1 VLWTFNLTRIMSRLA
16 LVLLFVYAVLL
27 APVLTDFRSVMGDE
41 AAYADPALR
50 WAQGL
55 GLTSGAW
62 WQRPDQLWACN
73 FPLHALTTA
82 LWIKLTGW
90 SSLWGL
96 RAFSL
101 LLYLAGIALWII
113 GCRRAG
119 WFKSS
124 TQEIGF
130 VALLFGSL
138 YATAPSQY
146 IRPEALGAVVLG
158 FAVWSQTLSVPWT
171 RCLSAFIAG
180 LLAAVSGL
188 QFAVALI
195 VFAFVWFFS
204 TDSRPRWALIWFVI
218 GGLVG
223 LAVVL
228 ATSSHFGVLDIF
240 LRSTFGL
247 GSNRAEQWHGWRD
260 PMLWACSAVLL
271 YVAIGRAFS
280 SSQRRWAAS
289 GLAAGPGLALA
300 LYSLSKYP
308 QYYGF
313 LAVLPACTAVA
324 SVFPSL
330 LGFSRTIALLL
341 LVGASA
347 VGFPLSA
354 LMNWNLMPARQHSEV
369 ERWAQQILGDADV
382 VFADPSAYFA
392 ARRAGRVVYTQAV
405 LRALSPAELGNV
417 QKVIVM
423 PDHPHGNLRKE
434 TVLERLGGDWVL
446 VGDFPDRETFPRIP
460 ALGFLGKLS
469 YAGSYRFEALAKVS
483 LPQFEATSLNVIEK

>member
-1 VLWTFNLTRIMSRLA
+1 MSRALDLIKDNGAWLLLA
-16 LVLLFVYAVLL
+16 LYVALL

-55 GLTSGAW
+55 GFTSGAW
-62 WQRPDQLWACN
+62 WQSPDQLWACN

-82 LWIKLTGW
+82 LWIKITGC

-101 LLYLAGIALWII
+101 LLYLVGIALWII

-119 WFKSS
+119 WFKSAM
-124 TQEIGF
+124 QELGF
-130 VALLFGSL
+130 VALLLCSL

-146 IRPEALGAVVLG
+146 IRPEAVGAVVLG
-158 FAVWSQTLSVPWT
+158 FAVWSQTLSVPWA
-171 RCLSAFIAG
+171 RCLSAFVAG
-180 LLAAVSGL
+180 FLAAVSGL

-195 VFAFVWFFS
+195 VFALVWFFS
-204 TDSRPRWALIWFVI
+204 TDSKPWLVLVWFVI

-223 LAVVL
+223 LVALV
-228 ATSSHFGVLDIF
+228 ATYSHFGVLDIF

-280 SSQRRWAAS
+280 PSQRRWAAA
-289 GLAAGPGLALA
+289 GLAAGPGLVLV

-330 LGFSRTIALLL
+330 RGFSWTIALFL
-341 LVGASA
+341 LVAASA

-354 LMNWNLMPARQHSEV
+354 LMNWNLMPTRQHV
-369 ERWAQQILGDADV
+369 ELEYWAQQTLGDTDV
-382 VFADPSAYFA
+382 VFVDPSAYFA
-392 ARRAGRVVYTQAV
+392 ARRSDRVVYTQAV
-405 LRALSPAELGNV
+405 LSALNPAELGNV

-434 TVLERLGGDWVL
+434 TVLERLGGDWML
-446 VGDFPDRETFPRIP
+446 IGEYPNHIASPRIP
-460 ALGFLGKLS
+460 ALGFLANLS
-469 YAGSYRFEALAKVS
+469 YAGAYRFEAWERVA
-483 LPQFEATSLNVIEK
+483 AR

>member
-1 VLWTFNLTRIMSRLA
+1 MPRALDLIKANSAWLFLA
-16 LVLLFVYAVLL
+16 LYAALL

-55 GLTSGAW
+55 GFTSGAW
-62 WQRPDQLWACN
+62 WQSPDQLWACN

-82 LWIKLTGW
+82 LWIKITGW

-96 RAFSL
+96 RALSL
-101 LLYLAGIALWII
+101 LLYLVGIALWII
-113 GCRRAG
+113 GCHRAG
-119 WFKSS
+119 WFKSAM
-124 TQEIGF
+124 QEIGF
-130 VALLFGSL
+130 VALLLSSL

-146 IRPEALGAVVLG
+146 IRPEAVGAVVLG
-158 FAVWSQTLSVPWT
+158 FAVWSQTLSVPWA
-171 RCLSAFIAG
+171 RCLSAFVAG

-188 QFAVALI
+188 PFAVALI
-195 VFAFVWFFS
+195 VFALVWFFS
-204 TDSRPRWALIWFVI
+204 TDSKPWFVLVWFVI

-223 LAVVL
+223 LVALV
-228 ATSSHFGVLDIF
+228 ATYSHFGVLDTF

-271 YVAIGRAFS
+271 YVAIGRTFS
-280 SSQRRWAAS
+280 PSQRRWAAA

-330 LGFSRTIALLL
+330 RGFSRTIALLL
-341 LVGASA
+341 LVAASA
-347 VGFPLSA
+347 VGFPLSTV
-354 LMNWNLMPARQHSEV
+354 MNWNLMPTRQHSEV
-369 ERWAQQILGDADV
+369 ERWAQQTLGDTDV
-382 VFADPSAYFA
+382 VFTDPSAYFA
-392 ARRAGRVVYTQAV
+392 ARRPDRVVYTQAV
-405 LRALSPAELGNV
+405 LSALNHAELSNV
-417 QKVIVM
+417 QKVIVI
-423 PDHPHGNLRKE
+423 PDHPHANLCKE
-434 TVLERLGGDWVL
+434 IVLERLGGDWML
-446 VGDFPDRETFPRIP
+446 VGEYPNHMASPRIP
-460 ALGFLGKLS
+460 ALGFLAKLS
-469 YAGSYRFEALAKVS
+469 YAGAYRFEVWERVAAR
-483 LPQFEATSLNVIEK
+483 

>member
-1 VLWTFNLTRIMSRLA
+1 MRPVVWIILLA
-16 LVLLFVYAVLL
+16 YAALL
-27 APVLTDFRSVMGDE
+27 APVLTDFRGVMGDE

-55 GLTSGAW
+55 GFTSGAW
-62 WQRPDQLWACN
+62 WQSPDQFWACN

-82 LWIKLTGW
+82 LWIKITGW

-96 RAFSL
+96 RALSL
-101 LLYLAGIALWII
+101 LLYLFGIALWII

-119 WFKSS
+119 WFKSA

-146 IRPEALGAVVLG
+146 IRPEALGALVLG
-158 FAVWSQTLSVPWT
+158 FAVWGQTLSASPVRLVT
-171 RCLSAFIAG
+171 AFFAG

-195 VFAFVWFFS
+195 VFSLVWFFS
-204 TDSRPRWALIWFVI
+204 TDFKPWLVLVWFVI

-223 LAVVL
+223 LVALV
-228 ATSSHFGVLDIF
+228 ATYSHFGVLDIF

-271 YVAIGRAFS
+271 YVALGRAFS
-280 SSQRRWAAS
+280 PSQRRWAAA

-324 SVFPSL
+324 SVLHSL
-330 LGFSRTIALLL
+330 RGFSRTIALLL
-341 LVGASA
+341 LVAASA
-347 VGFPLSA
+347 FGFPLSA
-354 LMNWNLMPARQHSEV
+354 LMNWNLMPTRQHSEV
-369 ERWAQQILGDADV
+369 EPWAQQTLGDTDV
-382 VFADPSAYFA
+382 VFVDPSAYFA
-392 ARRAGRVVYTQAV
+392 ARRPDRVIYTQAV
-405 LRALSPAELGNV
+405 LSALNPAELGNV
-417 QKVIVM
+417 RKVIVM

-434 TVLERLGGDWVL
+434 TVLERLGGDWMRI
-446 VGDFPDRETFPRIP
+446 GEYSNHMASPRIP
-460 ALGFLGKLS
+460 ALAFLAKLS
-469 YAGSYRFEALAKVS
+469 YAGSYRFEALARVPVS
-483 LPQFEATSLNVIEK
+483 QFEATGLKAIEK